1 LVAYAPQ
8 NLTTVGPAHSA
19 RQEAAMDKIW
29 HEPRLDEL
37 MSDPMVD
44 ILLLR
49 DRISRE
55 DLRRVVEEA
64 RLALARVPRKWAVQ

>member
-1 LVAYAPQ
+1 M
-8 NLTTVGPAHSA
+8 
-19 RQEAAMDKIW
+19 QEAAIDKIW

-37 MSDPMVD
+37 LSDPMVD

-55 DLRRVVEEA
+55 DLDRMVEEA
-64 RLALARVPRKWAVQ
+64 RRTLARVPREWAVQ

>member
-1 LVAYAPQ
+1 
-8 NLTTVGPAHSA
+8 
-19 RQEAAMDKIW
+19 MDKIW

-37 MSDPMVD
+37 LSDPMVD

-64 RLALARVPRKWAVQ
+64 RLALARVPREWAVQ

>member
-1 LVAYAPQ
+1 ME
-8 NLTTVGPAHSA
+8 T
-19 RQEAAMDKIW
+19 AMDKIW

-37 MSDPMVD
+37 LSDPMVD

-55 DLRRVVEEA
+55 DLDRVVEEA
-64 RLALARVPRKWAVQ
+64 RLALARVPREWAVQ

>member
-1 LVAYAPQ
+1 
-8 NLTTVGPAHSA
+8 
-19 RQEAAMDKIW
+19 MDKIW

-64 RLALARVPRKWAVQ
+64 RQALARVPREWAVQ

>member
-1 LVAYAPQ
+1 
-8 NLTTVGPAHSA
+8 
-19 RQEAAMDKIW
+19 MDKIW

-37 MSDPMVD
+37 LSDPMVD

-55 DLRRVVEEA
+55 DLHRMVEEA
-64 RLALARVPRKWAVQ
+64 RLTLARVPREWAVQ

>member
-1 LVAYAPQ
+1 M
-8 NLTTVGPAHSA
+8 
-19 RQEAAMDKIW
+19 QEAAMDKIW

-37 MSDPMVD
+37 LSDPMVD

-64 RLALARVPRKWAVQ
+64 RLTLARVPREWAVQ

>member
-1 LVAYAPQ
+1 M
-8 NLTTVGPAHSA
+8 
-19 RQEAAMDKIW
+19 QEAAMDKIW

-37 MSDPMVD
+37 LSDPMVD

-55 DLRRVVEEA
+55 DLDRMVEEA
-64 RLALARVPRKWAVQ
+64 RRTLARVPREWAVQ

>member
-1 LVAYAPQ
+1 M
-8 NLTTVGPAHSA
+8 
-19 RQEAAMDKIW
+19 QEAAMDKIW

-37 MSDPMVD
+37 LSDPMVD

-64 RLALARVPRKWAVQ
+64 RLALARVPREWAVQ